1 MAVFQTLI
9 TKTFCRLYVA
19 HGPFLMIIFSSMS
32 KKLWHL
38 DSIYCKAML
47 GPGFGQSLRQTD
59 RVITILLEL
68 QISGGCFYINQFNQ
82 FLRNLH
88 TVLCSGLYQVTFPPT
103 AQECSLSS
111 TPSPAFMVC
120 RFFVDSHFDQCEVIP
135 HGNFDLHFS
144 NN

>member
-1 MAVFQTLI
+1 MWPMGH
-9 TKTFCRLYVA
+9 C
-19 HGPFLMIIFSSMS
+19 LMIIFSSMS

-47 GPGFGQSLRQTD
+47 GPGFSQSLRQTD

-88 TVLCSGLYQVTFPPT
+88 TVLCSGCIKLHSHQQHKSVPFPPHPF
-103 AQECSLSS
+103 QHLW
-111 TPSPAFMVC
+111 
-120 RFFVDSHFDQCEVIP
+120 FVDFLLMAILTSVRCF
-135 HGNFDLHFS
+135 
-144 NN
+144 